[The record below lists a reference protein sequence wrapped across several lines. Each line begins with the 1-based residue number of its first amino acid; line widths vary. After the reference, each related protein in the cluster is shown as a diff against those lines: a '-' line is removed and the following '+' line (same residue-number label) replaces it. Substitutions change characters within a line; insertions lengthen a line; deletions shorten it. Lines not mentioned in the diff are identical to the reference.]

1 MDTQMAPE
9 VDEEIKRMNAEGKT
23 SREISEE
30 LAKRDI
36 FLTWQRVRGRITFM
50 TRKGPKEAHQTPKDE
65 GKTPEIKSSQSKLE
79 SARTSQ
85 PVEPAV
91 ESDIPPKI
99 LKRIRELEEEEYTP
113 AAISTKIWTETGLV
127 IEETQIIDAR
137 LNKQKG
143 I

>member
-1 MDTQMAPE
+1 MAPE

-23 SREISEE
+23 NREISEE

-36 FLTWQRVRGRITFM
+36 FLTWQRVRGRIAFM
-50 TRKGPKEAHQTPKDE
+50 TRKGPKEAPKDE
-65 GKTPEIKSSQSKLE
+65 GKTPEKSSQSKLE
-79 SARTSQ
+79 SARTNQ

>member
-1 MDTQMAPE
+1 
-9 VDEEIKRMNAEGKT
+9 MNAEGKT

-36 FLTWQRVRGRITFM
+36 FLTWQQVRGRIASM
-50 TRKGPKEAHQTPKDE
+50 ARKGAKEAHQTPKNE
-65 GKTPEIKSSQSKLE
+65 GKTPEIESSQSKLE
-79 SARTSQ
+79 SARTSL
-85 PVEPAV
+85 PVELAV

-99 LKRIRELEEEEYTP
+99 LKRIRELEDEDYTP
-113 AAISTKIWTETGLV
+113 EAISTKIWTETGLV
-127 IEETQIIDAR
+127 IEETLIIDAR

>member
-1 MDTQMAPE
+1 MAPE

-36 FLTWQRVRGRITFM
+36 FLTWQRVRGRIVSM
-50 TRKGPKEAHQTPKDE
+50 TRKGAKEAHQTPKDE
-65 GKTPEIKSSQSKLE
+65 GKTPEIKSSQSKIE

-85 PVEPAV
+85 PIEPAV

>member
-1 MDTQMAPE
+1 MAPE

-36 FLTWQRVRGRITFM
+36 FLTWQRVRGRIASM
-50 TRKGPKEAHQTPKDE
+50 TRKEPKEAHQTPKDE
-65 GKTPEIKSSQSKLE
+65 GKTFEIKSSQSKLE
-79 SARTSQ
+79 SARIKQ

-91 ESDIPPKI
+91 EPDIPSKI

-127 IEETQIIDAR
+127 IEETQIIDSR

>member
-1 MDTQMAPE
+1 MAQE

-36 FLTWQRVRGRITFM
+36 FLTWQRVRGRIAFM
-50 TRKGPKEAHQTPKDE
+50 NRKGPKEGLQIPKDE
-65 GKTPEIKSSQSKLE
+65 GKTAEKKSSSSKLE
-79 SARTSQ
+79 SAKIKQ

-99 LKRIRELEEEEYTP
+99 LKRIRELEEEGYTP
-113 AAISTKIWTETGLV
+113 AAISTEIWTETGLV
-127 IEETQIIDAR
+127 IEEAQIIDAK

>member
-1 MDTQMAPE
+1 MASE
-9 VDEEIKRMNAEGKT
+9 VDDEIKRMNAEGKT

-36 FLTWQRVRGRITFM
+36 FLTWQRVQGRIASM
-50 TRKGPKEAHQTPKDE
+50 TRKGAKEAHLTPKDE
-65 GKTPEIKSSQSKLE
+65 GKTPEIKSIQSKLE

-85 PVEPAV
+85 PVEPAA

>member
-1 MDTQMAPE
+1 MAQE

-36 FLTWQRVRGRITFM
+36 FLTWQRVRGRIAFM
-50 TRKGPKEAHQTPKDE
+50 NKKGPKEAHKNPKDE
-65 GKTPEIKSSQSKLE
+65 GKTPEIKSSKAKHE
-79 SARTSQ
+79 SVRASL
-85 PVEPAV
+85 PAEPTA

-99 LKRIRELEEEEYTP
+99 LKRIRELEDEEYTP

>member
-1 MDTQMAPE
+1 MAPE

-36 FLTWQRVRGRITFM
+36 FLTWQRVRGRIASM
-50 TRKGPKEAHQTPKDE
+50 TRKGAKETHQISQDE
-65 GKTPEIKSSQSKLE
+65 GKTPEIKSSQSKIE
-79 SARTSQ
+79 SARTSR

-99 LKRIRELEEEEYTP
+99 LKRIRELEDEDYTP
-113 AAISTKIWTETGLV
+113 EAISTKIWTETGLV
-127 IEETQIIDAR
+127 IEETLIIDAR

>member
-1 MDTQMAPE
+1 MATK
-9 VDEEIKRMNAEGKT
+9 VDAEIKRMNVEGKT
-23 SREISEE
+23 SQEISEE
-30 LAKRDI
+30 LAKRNI
-36 FLTWQRVRGRITFM
+36 FVTWQRVRGRIAFM
-50 TRKGPKEAHQTPKDE
+50 TRKPKEALQTPKYE
-65 GKTPEIKSSQSKLE
+65 GKTPEIQSSQSKPE
-79 SARTSQ
+79 SSKTSQ
-85 PVEPAV
+85 PAEPAV

-99 LKRIRELEEEEYTP
+99 FKRIRELEEEDYTS

>member
-1 MDTQMAPE
+1 
-9 VDEEIKRMNAEGKT
+9 MNAEGKT

-36 FLTWQRVRGRITFM
+36 FLTWQRVRSRIAFM
-50 TRKGPKEAHQTPKDE
+50 TRERPKEAHQSTKDE
-65 GKTPEIKSSQSKLE
+65 AKTTEIKSSQSMLE
-79 SARTSQ
+79 STRTNL
-85 PVEPAV
+85 PAEPAV

-99 LKRIRELEEEEYTP
+99 LKRIRELEEEGYTP

-143 I
+143 IR

>member
-1 MDTQMAPE
+1 MTTE
-9 VDEEIKRMNAEGKT
+9 VDAEIKRMNDEGKT
-23 SREISEE
+23 NQEISEE
-30 LAKRDI
+30 LAKRNI
-36 FLTWQRVRGRITFM
+36 FVTWQRVRGRIAFM
-50 TRKGPKEAHQTPKDE
+50 TRKPKEALQTPKDE
-65 GKTPEIKSSQSKLE
+65 GKTPEIQSSQSKPE
-79 SARTSQ
+79 SAKTSQ

-99 LKRIRELEEEEYTP
+99 LKRVRELEEEDYTS

>member
-1 MDTQMAPE
+1 
-9 VDEEIKRMNAEGKT
+9 
-23 SREISEE
+23 
-30 LAKRDI
+30 
-36 FLTWQRVRGRITFM
+36 M
-50 TRKGPKEAHQTPKDE
+50 TRKEPKEAHQTPKDE
-65 GKTPEIKSSQSKLE
+65 GKTFEIKSSQSKLE
-79 SARTSQ
+79 SARTNQ
-85 PVEPAV
+85 PVEPAA
-91 ESDIPPKI
+91 ESDIPSKI

>member
-1 MDTQMAPE
+1 MKARLLRYHP
-9 VDEEIKRMNAEGKT
+9 
-23 SREISEE
+23 
-30 LAKRDI
+30 
-36 FLTWQRVRGRITFM
+36 
-50 TRKGPKEAHQTPKDE
+50 
-65 GKTPEIKSSQSKLE
+65 QSKLE
-79 SARTSQ
+79 SSKTSQ

-99 LKRIRELEEEEYTP
+99 LKRIRELEEEDYTS

>member
-1 MDTQMAPE
+1 MTTE
-9 VDEEIKRMNAEGKT
+9 VDAEIKRMNVEGKT
-23 SREISEE
+23 SQEISEE
-30 LAKRDI
+30 LAKRNI
-36 FLTWQRVRGRITFM
+36 FVTWQRVRGRIAFM
-50 TRKGPKEAHQTPKDE
+50 TRKPKEALQTPKDE
-65 GKTPEIKSSQSKLE
+65 GKTPEMKSFQSKLE
-79 SARTSQ
+79 SARTSR

-99 LKRIRELEEEEYTP
+99 LKRIRELEEDYTP

-127 IEETQIIDAR
+127 IEETRIIDAR

>member
-1 MDTQMAPE
+1 M
-9 VDEEIKRMNAEGKT
+9 
-23 SREISEE
+23 
-30 LAKRDI
+30 
-36 FLTWQRVRGRITFM
+36 
-50 TRKGPKEAHQTPKDE
+50 
-65 GKTPEIKSSQSKLE
+65 
-79 SARTSQ
+79 
-85 PVEPAV
+85 

-99 LKRIRELEEEEYTP
+99 LKRIRELEEEDYTS

>member
-1 MDTQMAPE
+1 MAQE

-36 FLTWQRVRGRITFM
+36 FLTWQRVRGRIAFM
-50 TRKGPKEAHQTPKDE
+50 NKKGPNKARQNPKDK
-65 GKTPEIKSSQSKLE
+65 GKTPEIKPSKAKLE
-79 SARTSQ
+79 SARASQ
-85 PVEPAV
+85 PALPTA

-99 LKRIRELEEEEYTP
+99 LKRIRELEDEEYTP

-127 IEETQIIDAR
+127 IEETQIIDTR

>member
-1 MDTQMAPE
+1 MAPE

-36 FLTWQRVRGRITFM
+36 FLTWQRVQGRIASM
-50 TRKGPKEAHQTPKDE
+50 TRKRPKEGHQTIKDE

-79 SARTSQ
+79 SARKRQ
-85 PVEPAV
+85 LVDPAV
-91 ESDIPPKI
+91 ESNIQPKI

-127 IEETQIIDAR
+127 IEETQIIDSR

>member
-1 MDTQMAPE
+1 MAPE
-9 VDEEIKRMNAEGKT
+9 VDQEIRRMNAEGKT

-36 FLTWQRVRGRITFM
+36 FLTWQRVRGRTASM
-50 TRKGPKEAHQTPKDE
+50 ARKGPKEAHQTPKDE
-65 GKTPEIKSSQSKLE
+65 GKTPEIESSQPRLE

-143 I
+143 M

>member
-1 MDTQMAPE
+1 MAPE

-36 FLTWQRVRGRITFM
+36 FLTWQRVRGRIAFM

-65 GKTPEIKSSQSKLE
+65 GKTPEIKQPSQSKLE
-79 SARTSQ
+79 SARISQ

-127 IEETQIIDAR
+127 IEETLIIDAR

>member
-1 MDTQMAPE
+1 
-9 VDEEIKRMNAEGKT
+9 
-23 SREISEE
+23 
-30 LAKRDI
+30 
-36 FLTWQRVRGRITFM
+36 M
-50 TRKGPKEAHQTPKDE
+50 TRKPKEALQTPKDE
-65 GKTPEIKSSQSKLE
+65 GKTPEIQSSQSKPE
-79 SARTSQ
+79 SAKKSQ

-99 LKRIRELEEEEYTP
+99 LRRIRELEEEDYTS
-113 AAISTKIWTETGLV
+113 AAISIKIWTETGLV

>member
-1 MDTQMAPE
+1 MAPE
-9 VDEEIKRMNAEGKT
+9 VDEEIMRMNAEGKT

-36 FLTWQRVRGRITFM
+36 FLTWQRVRSRIASM
-50 TRKGPKEAHQTPKDE
+50 TRKRAKEAHQTPQDE

-79 SARTSQ
+79 SARTSR

-99 LKRIRELEEEEYTP
+99 LKRIRELEDEEYTP
-113 AAISTKIWTETGLV
+113 EAISTKIWTETGLV
-127 IEETQIIDAR
+127 IEETQITDAR

>member
-1 MDTQMAPE
+1 MAPE
-9 VDEEIKRMNAEGKT
+9 VDEEIMRMNAEGKT

-36 FLTWQRVRGRITFM
+36 FLTWQRVRGRIASM
-50 TRKGPKEAHQTPKDE
+50 TRKPKEAHQTTKDE
-65 GKTPEIKSSQSKLE
+65 GKTFEIKSSQSKLE
-79 SARTSQ
+79 SARTNQ
-85 PVEPAV
+85 PVVPAV
-91 ESDIPPKI
+91 ESDIPSKI
-99 LKRIRELEEEEYTP
+99 LKRIRELEEEGYTP

>member
-1 MDTQMAPE
+1 MATE
-9 VDEEIKRMNAEGKT
+9 VDAEIKRMNVEGKT
-23 SREISEE
+23 SQEISEE
-30 LAKRDI
+30 LAKRNI
-36 FLTWQRVRGRITFM
+36 FVTWQRVRGRIAFM
-50 TRKGPKEAHQTPKDE
+50 TRKPKEALQTLKDE
-65 GKTPEIKSSQSKLE
+65 GKTPEIQSIQSSQSKPE
-79 SARTSQ
+79 SAKTSQ

-99 LKRIRELEEEEYTP
+99 LKRVRELEEEDYTS

>member
-1 MDTQMAPE
+1 MAQE

-36 FLTWQRVRGRITFM
+36 FLTWQRVRGRIAFM
-50 TRKGPKEAHQTPKDE
+50 NRKGSKEAHQNPKDE
-65 GKTPEIKSSQSKLE
+65 GKTPEIKSSKTKLE
-79 SARTSQ
+79 SARSSQ
-85 PVEPAV
+85 TTEPTA
-91 ESDIPPKI
+91 ESDIPPEI
-99 LKRIRELEEEEYTP
+99 LKRIRELEDEEYTP